1 MSLKPWSSRTG
12 GSSKIKRQTWRGCD
26 KFSLFMQML
35 MQQQGHSC
43 FYVSFKKFV
52 FASSFSSTFHSSSM
66 TAWQDGANYKTFKTA
81 ILTIWSWSKK
91 VFMYICPKKKIFV
104 DSRVSTLETAFMKN
118 NKKDLQGWNENN
130 FLMSKRGF
138 TSLTSRTLNKRRAG
152 GIIRL
157 IKFKVR
163 IWLTCSAHL
172 QVLKVS
178 NFWPWNSCKIKRNF
192 I

>member
-66 TAWQDGANYKTFKTA
+66 PAWQDGANYKTFKTA

-91 VFMYICPKKKIFV
+91 VFMYICPKKKILLIQEFLLLKQLFWKIT
-104 DSRVSTLETAFMKN
+104 RRIF
-118 NKKDLQGWNENN
+118 KDEMRITFWWAKGVLLPWPAEHWTREGQEASSD
-130 FLMSKRGF
+130 LSSSKSEF
-138 TSLTSRTLNKRRAG
+138 DWHVLHIFKSW
-152 GIIRL
+152 
-157 IKFKVR
+157 KFPIFDHEIAAR
-163 IWLTCSAHL
+163 
-172 QVLKVS
+172 
-178 NFWPWNSCKIKRNF
+178 
-192 I
+192 